1 MDFSD
6 ILASSIHDIK
16 NSLGLILNSLDELVE
31 DPGNQLADPRQ
42 ASLLKH
48 EVQRANSNLLQLLTL
63 YKLGKE
69 QLAVRIAEYN
79 LEEFCE
85 EVVAESLAVCQA
97 LGLELDYDCDP
108 ELSGYF
114 DSELVRGV
122 LTSSIGNAQRYARTR
137 IRLSAA
143 EEQGMLVIR
152 LEDDGAGFPAAVLG
166 LLPEHGGQTDP
177 SPAEPAAAASSRTRL
192 GLYFAQQV
200 ARLHQT
206 PQATGRIRLTNAHHL
221 PGGCFELWLP

>member
-16 NSLGLILNSLDELVE
+16 NSLGLIFNSLDDLVD
-31 DPGNQLADPRQ
+31 DPSNQLADPRK
-42 ASLLKH
+42 ASLIKH
-48 EVQRANSNLLQLLTL
+48 EVQRANNNLVQLLTL
-63 YKLGKE
+63 YKLGNA
-69 QLAVRIAEYN
+69 QLATRIAEHN

-85 EVVAESLAVCQA
+85 EVVAECQAVCTA

-108 ELSGYF
+108 ELTGYF
-114 DSELVRGV
+114 DWELVRGV
-122 LTSSIGNAQRYARTR
+122 LTSSIGNAQRYARAR

-152 LEDDGAGFPAAVLG
+152 VEDDGAGFPAAVIG
-166 LLPEHGGQTDP
+166 LLPDDGQPDWSSDSETAP
-177 SPAEPAAAASSRTRL
+177 GTSRTRL
-192 GLYFAQQV
+192 GLYFAHQV
-200 ARLHQT
+200 ARLHHT
-206 PQATGRIRLTNAHHL
+206 PEAFGRIGLSNAHHL

>member
-16 NSLGLILNSLDELVE
+16 NSLGLIFNSLDDLVD
-31 DPGNQLADPRQ
+31 DPANQLADPRK
-42 ASLLKH
+42 ASLIKH

-63 YKLGKE
+63 YKLGNA
-69 QLAVRIAEYN
+69 QLATRIAEHN

-85 EVVAESLAVCQA
+85 EVVAECQAVCAA
-97 LGLELDYDCDP
+97 LGLELGYDCDP

-114 DSELVRGV
+114 DWELVRGV
-122 LTSSIGNAQRYARTR
+122 LTSSIGNAQRYARAR

-152 LEDDGAGFPAAVLG
+152 VEDDGAGFPGALIG
-166 LLPEHGGQTDP
+166 LLPDDGH
-177 SPAEPAAAASSRTRL
+177 AEWPESETAPGASRTRL
-192 GLYFAQQV
+192 GLYFAHQV
-200 ARLHQT
+200 ARLHHT
-206 PQATGRIRLTNAHHL
+206 PEAFGRIRLTNAHRL